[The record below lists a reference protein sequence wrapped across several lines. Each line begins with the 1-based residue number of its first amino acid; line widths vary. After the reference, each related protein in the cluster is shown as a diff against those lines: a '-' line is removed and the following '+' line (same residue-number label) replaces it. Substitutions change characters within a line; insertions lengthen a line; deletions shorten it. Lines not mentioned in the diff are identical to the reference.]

1 MPVLD
6 MDPGQS
12 PEAPGTLRFY
22 RQGQDPD
29 SGVVL
34 STDGTISGTVAAPV
48 ELTGAEATTDV
59 LTASVE
65 GEPDPRFTL
74 NAGGR
79 MEWTDGDGA
88 PDVSL
93 FRDIAGTLKTAN
105 FFVAAAMQSDGDVSM
120 YGSNFTLGTAGG
132 RLRLKEGDAASA
144 MGRAV
149 LVAGTAT
156 VNTTSVTDGSEIFLT
171 TQVPGGDVGAPYI
184 SARVAGT
191 SFTITSTS
199 GTDTSTVGW
208 QITEP
213 AP

>member
-1 MPVLD
+1 MPILD

-12 PEAPGTLRFY
+12 PEAPGTLKFY

-48 ELTGAEATTDV
+48 ELTGAATTTDV
-59 LTASVE
+59 LTARVE
-65 GEPDPRFTL
+65 DDPDPRFTL
-74 NAGGR
+74 DANGR

-88 PDVSL
+88 ADVTL
-93 FRDIAGTLKTAN
+93 FRDIAGTLKTGN
-105 FFVAAAMQSDGDVSM
+105 FFVAAALQSDGDVSM
-120 YGSNFTLGTAGG
+120 YGTNFTLGTAGG
-132 RLRLKEGDAASA
+132 RLRLKEGAANST

-156 VNTTSVTDGSEIFLT
+156 VNTTSVTDGSEVFLT
-171 TQVPGGDVGAPYI
+171 TQVPGGTVGAPYV